1 MALALPCSEALG
13 QWQNLS
19 ELWRLRR
26 IASRTDL
33 TAWQPVNEMASAP
46 PRGRPDT
53 TQRNSSL
60 QREAAERAR
69 GRNLRPGH
77 GTCLSPPPMGVLRR
91 TLTRN
96 QVCCHLLK
104 CSSSQGVA
112 PHQTR
117 KPGEGQGGDRESAN
131 SHAFPLP
138 TSHSQPGR
146 SSKPIQE
153 KPAEQ
158 CTLPV
163 PNQRPENPA
172 LSTRTNK
179 QVCGTERCRRVL
191 RRGRLPKRACPG
203 QVCDT
208 GPGTVS
214 TRGRAGSDSAL

>member
-1 MALALPCSEALG
+1 MGHLVQLVALALPCPEALG

-19 ELWRLRR
+19 ELWRLCR

-33 TAWQPVNEMASAP
+33 TAWQRVNEMASAP

-60 QREAAERAR
+60 QREAPERAR

-77 GTCLSPPPMGVLRR
+77 STCLSPPPMGVLRR

-117 KPGEGQGGDRESAN
+117 KRGEGQGGDRESAN

-138 TSHSQPGR
+138 TSHSQPGPQVQTHPR
-146 SSKPIQE
+146 KASRTMHFACSQ
-153 KPAEQ
+153 
-158 CTLPV
+158 
-163 PNQRPENPA
+163 PEARESCFIN
-172 LSTRTNK
+172 TNK
-179 QVCGTERCRRVL
+179 
-191 RRGRLPKRACPG
+191 
-203 QVCDT
+203 
-208 GPGTVS
+208 
-214 TRGRAGSDSAL
+214 